1 MIKRYELNNNSLPNM
16 PCVHDCIIK
25 EVHINED
32 FLIFIF
38 EDDISYHDSIKYISP
53 NSKSLIIRYHLID
66 IFNTYKWKHK
76 LSLTKGEGFILEKND
91 SLIKMAEDRLEYLY
105 HSVGYQT
112 VMLKLWSKGSIIVDI
127 SADYVEYD
135 WK

>member
-1 MIKRYELNNNSLPNM
+1 
-16 PCVHDCIIK
+16 
-25 EVHINED
+25 
-32 FLIFIF
+32 
-38 EDDISYHDSIKYISP
+38 
-53 NSKSLIIRYHLID
+53 
-66 IFNTYKWKHK
+66 TYKWKHK

-135 WK
+135 WKQS